1 MNLAA
6 IGALIFTFFG
16 VAIIGALIYAAMTF
30 RPLPEPWARFAR
42 TAVWGACILVV
53 LGAILSAFGM
63 GVPAG
68 TIHITVGG
76 ILEFAI
82 GVLVMYLLLYII
94 DSALVYFQFPM
105 AQQISFVLS
114 VVALIIILG
123 LAAKALTGGLG
134 FINFGDFGNRRT
146 ELVPTSQHVGLQQDG
161 GITYLDR

>member
-6 IGALIFTFFG
+6 IGALIFTLFG

-53 LGAILSAFGM
+53 LGAILGAFGM

-68 TIHITVGG
+68 TFHVTVGG
-76 ILEFAI
+76 IIEFAI
-82 GVLVMYLLLYII
+82 GVLAMYLLLYVI
-94 DSALVYFQFPM
+94 DVALAYFQFPM

-134 FINFGDFGNRRT
+134 ILTFGDFGARVRSEIST
-146 ELVPTSQHVGLQQDG
+146 PSSFALASVLWKA
-161 GITYLDR
+161 